1 MGDPAGIG
9 PEIVAKA
16 LSQPIVYEICHPIII
31 GDSTVMEMGIRVAKL
46 GLRINSI
53 ERLEEA
59 RFLFG
64 TMDVLDLHNVD
75 VESLVLGKPQAM
87 GGKASVE
94 YVTKA
99 VELAMEG
106 KVQAIVT
113 APISKEAIRM
123 AGLPYTGHTEL
134 LAHLTGV
141 KSVAMMLVT
150 GSLRVVHVTTH
161 VPLSQVPDRIKM
173 QRVLE
178 VMMLTDEAMKALGI
192 QKPRIAVAG
201 LNPHAGE
208 GGLFGREE
216 LEEIVPAIEEG
227 RRLGLEVSGPFP
239 PDTIFARAAGGGFDA
254 VIAMYHDQGHIA
266 VKLLGF
272 QWDEKKK
279 GWTRISGVNVTL
291 GLPFVRTSVD
301 HGTAYGKAGRR
312 EGTADPGSLLEAIQ
326 LAAKLA
332 TGRFSEMGRI

>member
-1 MGDPAGIG
+1 MKPIIGITMGDPAGIG

-16 LSQPIVYEICHPIII
+16 LSQPIVYEICRPLVI
-31 GDSTVMEMGIRVAKL
+31 GDSNVMKMGIGVAKL
-46 GLRINSI
+46 GLRIHSI

-75 VESLVLGKPQAM
+75 VASLVLGKPQAM

-134 LAHLTGV
+134 LAQLAGV

-150 GSLRVVHVTTH
+150 DSLRVVHVTTH
-161 VPLSQVPDRIKM
+161 VPLSQVPARIKK

-178 VMMLTDEAMKALGI
+178 VIMLT
-192 QKPRIAVAG
+192 
-201 LNPHAGE
+201 
-208 GGLFGREE
+208 
-216 LEEIVPAIEEG
+216 
-227 RRLGLEVSGPFP
+227 
-239 PDTIFARAAGGGFDA
+239 
-254 VIAMYHDQGHIA
+254 
-266 VKLLGF
+266 
-272 QWDEKKK
+272 
-279 GWTRISGVNVTL
+279 
-291 GLPFVRTSVD
+291 
-301 HGTAYGKAGRR
+301 
-312 EGTADPGSLLEAIQ
+312 
-326 LAAKLA
+326 
-332 TGRFSEMGRI
+332 